1 MPLLLPDLPNM
12 WSKITK
18 PVDNLLN
25 RITMY
30 RLVLY
35 LLIGISLISLVISSF
50 HLLPFGPIAFLFSL
64 SFILFISKY
73 SNDLFA
79 RIFQAPVINTE
90 SVYIT
95 GLILALIISPPSS
108 FNDLPFLFWA
118 ALLATASKY
127 ILCLGHKHL
136 FNPAAIAVVLTAV
149 GFGASASWWIGNPY
163 LALPVAV
170 SSLLI
175 IRKIHRQDLILSF
188 LFTVIILSLGFGMIK
203 GSNPLTILNILFL
216 HSSLL
221 FFTGF
226 MLTEPLTSPTTND
239 LQFIFGT
246 IVGFLFVP
254 QVHFGSLYFS
264 PEQALIIGNIFA
276 YFSGSKH
283 KLILTLKEKIRLTPD
298 IYDFVFSA
306 NQKLNYLPGQYLEW
320 TLDHPKPDQRGN
332 RRYLTIASSPTEKD
346 LRIGIKIQENGS
358 SFKKALLSLD
368 KSPVIASQL
377 AGNFTLPSDHNGKYV
392 FIAGGIGITPFR
404 SMIKYLTDTQIK
416 MDVVLLYVNKTNS
429 EAVYRDV
436 FDKANIKTIYYETD
450 ISGHFDK
457 TSFPKLIPDYRERSF
472 YISGPHGL
480 VSGTTDLLKTMGIKS
495 DHLKTDYF
503 PGFA

>member
-1 MPLLLPDLPNM
+1 M

-25 RITMY
+25 QVTMY

-35 LLIGISLISLVISSF
+35 LLIGISLISVVISSF

-64 SFILFISKY
+64 SFILFISKF
-73 SNDLFA
+73 SNDIFA
-79 RIFQAPVINTE
+79 RVFRAPVNTE

-108 FNDLPFLFWA
+108 FSDLPFLFWA

-127 ILCLGHKHL
+127 ILSFGHKHL
-136 FNPAAIAVVLTAV
+136 FNPAAIAVVLTAT
-149 GFGASASWWIGNPY
+149 GFGNSASWWIGNPY

-170 SSLLI
+170 SSYLI
-175 IRKIHRQDLILSF
+175 VRKIRRQDLVLCF

-203 GSNPLTILNILFL
+203 GSNPLTILNIIFL

-221 FFTGF
+221 FFAGF

-254 QVHFGSLYFS
+254 QVHIGSFYFS
-264 PEQALIIGNIFA
+264 PEQALIIGNIFS
-276 YFSGSKH
+276 YLSGSKH
-283 KLILTLKEKIRLTPD
+283 KLILTLKEKNRLTPD
-298 IYDFVFSA
+298 IYEFIFSA

-320 TLDHPKPDQRGN
+320 TLDHPQPDQRGN
-332 RRYLTIASSPTEKD
+332 RRYLTLASSPSEKD

-377 AGNFTLPSDHNGKYV
+377 SGNFTLPKDRSKGYV
-392 FIAGGIGITPFR
+392 FVAGGIGITPFR
-404 SMIKYLTDTQIK
+404 SMIKYLVDMNLK
-416 MDVVLLYVNKTNS
+416 MDIILLYINNNES
-429 EAVYRDV
+429 EVVYRDI
-436 FDKANIKTIYYETD
+436 FDSAGIKTIYYNTD
-450 ISGHFDK
+450 TSGYFNE
-457 TSFPKLIPDYRERSF
+457 TSFPKLISDFKDRIF

-480 VSGTTDLLKTMGIKS
+480 VSTAENILKTLGIKS